1 MHLAQQAIDDIQVG
15 CNNITAL
22 TEAIN
27 ATDKKDEI
35 ITYTERIQ
43 NNIDVIKNSLEQVNL
58 ILNENLNKLNELE
71 IDMKEIMDVFDD
83 IDMEAD

>member
-27 ATDKKDEI
+27 VTDKKDEI

-71 IDMKEIMDVFDD
+71 IDMKEIMDAFDD

>member
-1 MHLAQQAIDDIQVG
+1 MHLDDIQVG

-35 ITYTERIQ
+35 IIYTERIQ
-43 NNIDVIKNSLEQVNL
+43 DNIHVILNSLQQVDL

-71 IDMKEIMDVFDD
+71 IDMKEMIDAFDD